1 MKNITTKQYK
11 TNEFTA
17 KILGFS
23 GLIPFII
30 ALITLNFH
38 ESKIQVLEIIV
49 VYGYTIT
56 AFLGGIYWGVGLNI
70 KIGAKKYFFISTMP
84 SISVLISLLFPLS
97 LISKIIYL
105 ICVLN
110 LFLYLE
116 FSFLQTFKLP
126 KWFLFLRIK
135 LNLFL
140 TLLLIMI
147 VLSAT
152 YQFNLLN

>member
-11 TNEFTA
+11 TNENLA

-30 ALITLNFH
+30 AFIILNFNI
-38 ESKIQVLEIIV
+38 SKTQVLEVIII
-49 VYGYTIT
+49 YGYTII

-70 KIGAKKYFFISTMP
+70 KISAKKYFFISTLP
-84 SISVLISLLFPLS
+84 TIFVLISLLFPLS

-105 ICVLN
+105 ICILN
-110 LFLYLE
+110 FFLYLE
-116 FSFLQTFKLP
+116 FSFLQTIKLP
-126 KWFLFLRIK
+126 TWFLFLRIK
-135 LNLFL
+135 LNIFL

-147 VLSAT
+147 ALSA
-152 YQFNLLN
+152 YLSI

>member
-11 TNEFTA
+11 TQKNLA

-30 ALITLNFH
+30 AFIMLYFNV
-38 ESKIQVLEIIV
+38 SKTQVLETII
-49 VYGYTIT
+49 VYGYTII

-70 KIGAKKYFFISTMP
+70 KIGAKKYFVISTLP
-84 SISVLISLLFPLS
+84 TIFVLISLLFPLS

-105 ICVLN
+105 ICILN
-110 LFLYLE
+110 FFLYLE
-116 FSFLQTFKLP
+116 FSFLQNIKLP

-135 LNLFL
+135 LNILL

-147 VLSAT
+147 ALITYLSI
-152 YQFNLLN
+152 

>member
-1 MKNITTKQYK
+1 MKNTTTKQYK
-11 TNEFTA
+11 TNENLA

-30 ALITLNFH
+30 AFIMLNFDI
-38 ESKIQVLEIIV
+38 SKTQVLEVIII
-49 VYGYTIT
+49 YGYTII

-70 KIGAKKYFFISTMP
+70 KISAKKYFFISTLP
-84 SISVLISLLFPLS
+84 TIFVLISLLFPLS

-105 ICVLN
+105 ICILN
-110 LFLYLE
+110 FFLYLE
-116 FSFLQTFKLP
+116 FSFLKTIKLP

-135 LNLFL
+135 LNIFL

-147 VLSAT
+147 ALSA
-152 YQFNLLN
+152 YLSI

>member
-1 MKNITTKQYK
+1 MKNTTTKQYK
-11 TNEFTA
+11 TNENLA

-30 ALITLNFH
+30 AFIILNFDK
-38 ESKIQVLEIIV
+38 SKTQVLEVIII
-49 VYGYTIT
+49 YGYTII

-70 KIGAKKYFFISTMP
+70 KISAKKYFFISTLP
-84 SISVLISLLFPLS
+84 TIFVLISLLFPLS

-105 ICVLN
+105 ICILN
-110 LFLYLE
+110 FFLYLE
-116 FSFLQTFKLP
+116 FSFLKTIKLP

-135 LNLFL
+135 LNIFL

-147 VLSAT
+147 ALSA
-152 YQFNLLN
+152 YLSI

>member
-11 TNEFTA
+11 TNENLA

-30 ALITLNFH
+30 AFIIINFNI
-38 ESKIQVLEIIV
+38 SKTQVLEVIV
-49 VYGYTIT
+49 IYGYTII

-70 KIGAKKYFFISTMP
+70 KISAKKYFFISTLP
-84 SISVLISLLFPLS
+84 TIFVLISLLFPLS
-97 LISKIIYL
+97 LIAKIIYL
-105 ICVLN
+105 ICILN

-116 FSFLQTFKLP
+116 YSFLQTLKIP
-126 KWFLFLRIK
+126 KWFLFLRVK
-135 LNLFL
+135 LNIFL

-147 VLSAT
+147 ALSA
-152 YQFNLLN
+152 YLSI

>member
-11 TNEFTA
+11 TKENLA

-30 ALITLNFH
+30 AIIILNFNV
-38 ESKIQVLEIIV
+38 SKTQVLEIIII
-49 VYGYTIT
+49 YGYTII

-70 KIGAKKYFFISTMP
+70 KISAKKYFFISTLP
-84 SISVLISLLFPLS
+84 TIFVLISLLFPLS

-105 ICVLN
+105 ICILN
-110 LFLYLE
+110 FFLYLE
-116 FSFLQTFKLP
+116 FSFLQTSNIP

-135 LNLFL
+135 LNIFL

-147 VLSAT
+147 AISAH
-152 YQFNLLN
+152 FSI

>member
-11 TNEFTA
+11 TNESLA
-17 KILGFS
+17 KILGYC

-30 ALITLNFH
+30 AFFSLNFH
-38 ESKIQVLEIIV
+38 VNKTQVLEIIII
-49 VYGYTIT
+49 YGYTII

-70 KIGAKKYFFISTMP
+70 KISAKKYFFISTLP
-84 SISVLISLLFPLS
+84 TIFVLISLLLPLS

-105 ICVLN
+105 ICILN
-110 LFLYLE
+110 FFLYLE
-116 FSFLQTFKLP
+116 FSFLQTLKLP

-135 LNLFL
+135 LNIFL

-147 VLSAT
+147 ALSA
-152 YQFNLLN
+152 YLSI